1 MEEIRELKF
10 RRNFKEVSMSVE
22 EQIRDIVAN
31 ITHVDR
37 ELITLEST
45 FKDIKADSLDIVQSL
60 VAVEDA
66 FDIEIPDDEAQN
78 FQNFGD
84 FVSYVESR
92 VAEKERA

>member
-1 MEEIRELKF
+1 VEEIRELKF